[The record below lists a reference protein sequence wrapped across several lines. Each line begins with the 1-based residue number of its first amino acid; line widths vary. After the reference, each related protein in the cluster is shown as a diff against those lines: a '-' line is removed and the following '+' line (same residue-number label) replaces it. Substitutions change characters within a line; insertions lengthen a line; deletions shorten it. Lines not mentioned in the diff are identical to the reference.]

1 MTDGDWNTS
10 FRVFR
15 YFRFS
20 AFSLLLLP
28 KQFRNNT
35 MNLAIIGAQ
44 WGDEGKGKI
53 VDLLAPHFDIVTRY
67 QGGHNAG
74 HTVIIRRDGID
85 HKFVLHLIPS
95 GITHPGKT
103 CVIGN
108 GVVVD
113 PQALLNEFDGLR
125 AQGIAVDHRNLLIS
139 NRAHLILPY
148 HVALDRAIEASRG
161 GNAVGTTMR
170 GIGPAYEEKMA
181 RRGLRAGD
189 LTDPATLTEKLAHN
203 AKQANRLIAMLS
215 GDLIDERKLIEDG
228 QRWCE
233 LIAPHITDTTYY
245 LNRSARDGKSLLLEG
260 AQATMLDIDHGTYP
274 FVTSSNSSVGG
285 ACTGTGLP
293 PSLIDCTIGV
303 IKAYTTRVG
312 GGPFPTELNDAMS
325 EHIRARGGEYGASTG
340 RPRRTGWFDA
350 VVARY
355 AVMVN
360 GLGALALTKL
370 DVLDDLDEI
379 KICVAYKIN
388 GAQTDQVPYDAN
400 RMAEAEPVYETMPGW
415 NERTVGISRF
425 ADLPEKAQTYIRRLE
440 ELSGA
445 PFAFISTGA
454 ERNETIVE
462 RDVLSRVGLDLAA

>member
-1 MTDGDWNTS
+1 
-10 FRVFR
+10 
-15 YFRFS
+15 
-20 AFSLLLLP
+20 
-28 KQFRNNT
+28 

-53 VDLLAPHFDIVTRY
+53 VDLLAPHFDIVARY

-74 HTVIIRRDGID
+74 HTVIIRRDGIEQ
-85 HKFVLHLIPS
+85 KFVLHLIPS

-113 PQALLNEFDGLR
+113 PRALLIEMEDLR
-125 AQGIAVDHRNLLIS
+125 GQGIEVNPKNLLVS

-170 GIGPAYEEKMA
+170 GIGPAYEDKMA

-189 LTDPATLTEKLAHN
+189 LTDPSTLAEKLTHTAR
-203 AKQANRLIAMLS
+203 QANRLLS
-215 GDLIDERKLIEDG
+215 VLGGEPIDEKVLIDDG
-228 QRWCE
+228 MRWCD
-233 LIAPHITDTTYY
+233 LLSPHICDTTYY
-245 LNRSARDGKSLLLEG
+245 LNRSTRDGSSLLLEG

-274 FVTSSNSSVGG
+274 FVTSSNSSIGG
-285 ACTGTGLP
+285 ACTGTGIP
-293 PSLIDCTIGV
+293 PSLINMVIGV

-312 GGPFPTELNDAMS
+312 GGPFPTELNDALG
-325 EHIRARGGEYGASTG
+325 ETIRTRGGEYGASTG

-350 VVARY
+350 IVARY

-360 GLGALALTKL
+360 GLHALALTKL

-379 KICVAYKIN
+379 RICTGYRIN
-388 GAQTDQVPYDAN
+388 GRETDQVPYDAN
-400 RMAEAEPVYETMPGW
+400 LMSAAEPVYETMPGW
-415 NERTVGISRF
+415 REKTVGISQLD
-425 ADLPEKAQTYIRRLE
+425 DLPAKAREYVDRLS

-454 ERNETIVE
+454 ERNETIISNE
-462 RDVLSRVGLDLAA
+462 MLGRHGLDLSI

>member
-1 MTDGDWNTS
+1 
-10 FRVFR
+10 
-15 YFRFS
+15 
-20 AFSLLLLP
+20 
-28 KQFRNNT
+28 

-74 HTVIIRRDGID
+74 HTVIIRRDGVD

-95 GITHPGKT
+95 GITHSRKI

-113 PQALLNEFDGLR
+113 PRALLAEIDELR
-125 AQGIAVDHRNLLIS
+125 GRGIEVNHHNLLVS

-148 HVALDRAIEASRG
+148 HVSLDRAIEASRG

-170 GIGPAYEEKMA
+170 GIGPAYEDKMA

-189 LTDPATLTEKLAHN
+189 LTDPGTLAEKLACN
-203 AKQANRLIAMLS
+203 ARQANRLLTMLGS
-215 GDLIDERKLIEDG
+215 EPIDEEQLVEDG
-228 QRWCE
+228 EHWCE
-233 LIAPHITDTTYY
+233 LLAPHIVDTTHF
-245 LNRSARDGKSLLLEG
+245 LNKAAREGRALLFEG

-285 ACTGTGLP
+285 ACTGAGVP
-293 PSLIDCTIGV
+293 PSMIDCTIGV

-312 GGPFPTELNDAMS
+312 GGPFPTELNDATG
-325 EHIRARGGEYGASTG
+325 ERIRARGGEYGASTG

-360 GLGALALTKL
+360 GLDALALTKL
-370 DVLDDLDEI
+370 DVLDDMEEI
-379 KICVAYKIN
+379 NICVAYRIN
-388 GAQTDQVPYDAN
+388 GRETELVPYDAN
-400 RMAEAEPVYETMPGW
+400 QMASAEPVYETISGW
-415 NERTVGISRF
+415 REKTVGISRF
-425 ADLPEKAQTYIRRLE
+425 EDLPERAQKYINRLS

-454 ERNETIVE
+454 ERNETIIAK
-462 RDVLSRVGLDLAA
+462 DVLRVCGLELML

>member
-1 MTDGDWNTS
+1 
-10 FRVFR
+10 
-15 YFRFS
+15 
-20 AFSLLLLP
+20 
-28 KQFRNNT
+28 

-74 HTVIIRRDGID
+74 HTVIIRKHGVDQ
-85 HKFVLHLIPS
+85 KFVLHLIPS

-113 PQALLNEFDGLR
+113 PQALLNEMDDLR
-125 AQGIAVDHRNLLIS
+125 AQGIETTPQNLLVS

-161 GNAVGTTMR
+161 SNAVGTTMR
-170 GIGPAYEEKMA
+170 GIGPAYEDKMA
-181 RRGLRAGD
+181 RRGLRVGD
-189 LTDPATLTEKLAHN
+189 LADPATLAEKLAQSV
-203 AKQANRLIAMLS
+203 AQANRLILS
-215 GDLIDERKLIEDG
+215 LGGEAVDEQKLIEAG
-228 QRWCE
+228 ERWCE
-233 LIAPHITDTTYY
+233 LLAPHICDTTYF
-245 LNRSARDGKSLLLEG
+245 LNQASRAGRTLLLEG

-274 FVTSSNSSVGG
+274 FVTSSNSSAGG
-285 ACTGTGLP
+285 AVTGTGLP
-293 PSLIDCTIGV
+293 PSAIGVAIGV

-312 GGPFPTELNDAMS
+312 GGPFPTELNDAQG
-325 EHIRARGGEYGASTG
+325 EALRQRGGEYGASTG

-360 GLGALALTKL
+360 GLNALALTKL
-370 DVLDDLDEI
+370 DVLDEEDEI
-379 KICVAYKIN
+379 KICVAYRIN
-388 GAQTDQVPYDAN
+388 GRETDQIPYDAN
-400 RMAEAEPVYETMPGW
+400 AMNGAEPVYETMPGW
-415 NERTVGISRF
+415 RARTVGITEL
-425 ADLPEKAQTYIRRLE
+425 AKLPARAQMYVQRLS
-440 ELSGA
+440 ELAGA

-454 ERNETIVE
+454 ERNETII
-462 RDVLSRVGLDLAA
+462 DGALLQQLGLKIAV

>member
-1 MTDGDWNTS
+1 
-10 FRVFR
+10 
-15 YFRFS
+15 
-20 AFSLLLLP
+20 
-28 KQFRNNT
+28 

-53 VDLLAPHFDIVTRY
+53 VDLIAPHFDIVARY

-74 HTVIIRRDGID
+74 HTVIIRRNGVDQ
-85 HKFVLHLIPS
+85 KFVLHLIPS

-113 PQALLNEFDGLR
+113 PRALLTEMDELR
-125 AQGIAVDHRNLLIS
+125 AQGIEVNASNLLVS
-139 NRAHLILPY
+139 NRAHLILPH

-181 RRGLRAGD
+181 RRGIRAGD
-189 LTDPATLTEKLAHN
+189 LTDPVGLAEKLAHN
-203 AKQANRLIAMLS
+203 ARQANRLLDMFGS
-215 GDLIDERKLIEDG
+215 ELIDEKQLVEDG
-228 QRWCE
+228 IRWSE
-233 LIAPHITDTTYY
+233 LLAQHITDTTYF
-245 LNRSARDGKSLLLEG
+245 LNQATGQGRSLLLEG

-274 FVTSSNSSVGG
+274 FVTSSNSSIGG
-285 ACTGTGLP
+285 ACTGAGIP
-293 PSLIDCTIGV
+293 PSSINATIGV

-312 GGPFPTELNDAMS
+312 GGPFPTELHDALG
-325 EHIRARGGEYGASTG
+325 EAIRAKGGEYGASTG

-360 GLGALALTKL
+360 GLNALALTKL

-379 KICVAYKIN
+379 KICVAYRIN
-388 GAQTDQVPYDAN
+388 GKETDQVPYDADQMN
-400 RMAEAEPVYETMPGW
+400 SAEPVYETMPGW
-415 NERTVGISRF
+415 KSRTVGVSNL
-425 ADLPEKAQTYIRRLE
+425 DELPQQAKDYITRLSG
-440 ELSGA
+440 LSGA

-454 ERNETIVE
+454 ERNETIISTE
-462 RDVLSRVGLDLAA
+462 VLGQCGLNLALQ

>member
-1 MTDGDWNTS
+1 
-10 FRVFR
+10 
-15 YFRFS
+15 
-20 AFSLLLLP
+20 
-28 KQFRNNT
+28 

-53 VDLLAPHFDIVTRY
+53 VDLLAPHFDIITRY

-74 HTVIIRRDGID
+74 HTVIIRRGEVD

-95 GITHPGKT
+95 GVTHPGKT

-113 PQALLNEFDGLR
+113 PQALLNEIDGLC
-125 AQGIAVDHRNLLIS
+125 AQGVEVNHRNLLIS

-161 GNAVGTTMR
+161 GAAVGTTMR
-170 GIGPAYEEKMA
+170 GIGPAYEDKMA

-189 LTDPATLTEKLAHN
+189 LTDPATLTEKLSHN
-203 AKQANRLIAMLS
+203 AKQANRLIAMLN
-215 GDLIDERKLIEDG
+215 GDLIDEKRLIDDG

-233 LIAPHITDTTYY
+233 LVAPHITDTTYF
-245 LNRSARDGKSLLLEG
+245 LNRAAREGRSLLLEG

-274 FVTSSNSSVGG
+274 FVTSSNSSAGG
-285 ACTGTGLP
+285 ACTGAGIP
-293 PSLIDCTIGV
+293 PSMINCAIGV

-312 GGPFPTELNDAMS
+312 GGPFPTELDDAVG

-360 GLGALALTKL
+360 GLDALALTKL

-379 KICVAYKIN
+379 KICVGYRIN
-388 GAQTDQVPYDAN
+388 GRETDQVPYDAN
-400 RMAEAEPVYETMPGW
+400 QMSEAEPIYETAPGW
-415 NERTVGISRF
+415 REKTVGVSKF
-425 ADLPEKAQTYIRRLE
+425 EDLPEKARKYVARLA

-445 PFAFISTGA
+445 SFAIISTGA
-454 ERNETIVE
+454 ERNETIIE
-462 RDVLSRVGLDLAA
+462 AEALDKCGLKLAV

>member
-1 MTDGDWNTS
+1 
-10 FRVFR
+10 
-15 YFRFS
+15 
-20 AFSLLLLP
+20 
-28 KQFRNNT
+28 

-74 HTVIIRRDGID
+74 HTVIIRRDGVD

-95 GITHPGKT
+95 GITHPGKI

-113 PQALLNEFDGLR
+113 PRALISEIGELR
-125 AQGIAVDHRNLLIS
+125 ARGIEVDHGNLLIS

-148 HVALDRAIEASRG
+148 HVALDRAIEAGRG

-170 GIGPAYEEKMA
+170 GIGPAYEDKMA
-181 RRGLRAGD
+181 RRGLRSGD
-189 LTDPATLTEKLAHN
+189 LTDPSTLSEKLTHN
-203 AKQANRLIAMLS
+203 ARQANRLLTML
-215 GDLIDERKLIEDG
+215 GGEPIDEKQLIEDG
-228 QRWCE
+228 QQWCE
-233 LIAPHITDTTYY
+233 LLASHICDTTYF
-245 LNRSARDGKSLLLEG
+245 LNRSVDDGKRLLLEG

-274 FVTSSNSSVGG
+274 FVTSSSSSVGG
-285 ACTGTGLP
+285 ACTGAGIP
-293 PSLIDCTIGV
+293 PSMIHRTIGV

-312 GGPFPTELNDAMS
+312 GGPFPTELTDDLG
-325 EHIRARGGEYGASTG
+325 EQIRARGGEYGASTG

-350 VVARY
+350 VIARY

-360 GLGALALTKL
+360 GLNALALTKL
-370 DVLDDLDEI
+370 DVLDELDEI
-379 KICVAYKIN
+379 KICVGYRID
-388 GAQTDQVPYDAN
+388 GRETDMVPYDAGLMN
-400 RMAEAEPVYETMPGW
+400 QAEPLYQTMPGW
-415 NERTVGISRF
+415 KEKTVGISRIE
-425 ADLPEKAQTYIRRLE
+425 DLPARARQYVSRLS

-454 ERNETIVE
+454 ERNETIISSE
-462 RDVLSRVGLDLAA
+462 FLY

>member
-1 MTDGDWNTS
+1 MAN
-10 FRVFR
+10 V
-15 YFRFS
+15 
-20 AFSLLLLP
+20 
-28 KQFRNNT
+28 
-35 MNLAIIGAQ
+35 AIIGAQ

-74 HTVIIRRDGID
+74 HTVIIRSGGVD
-85 HKFVLHLIPS
+85 HKFVLHLIQS

-108 GVVVD
+108 GVVVS
-113 PQALLNEFDGLR
+113 PQALLNEVDGLR
-125 AQGIAVDHRNLLIS
+125 AQGIEVDHRNLLIS

-161 GNAVGTTMR
+161 GAAVGTTMR
-170 GIGPAYEEKMA
+170 GIGPAYEDKMA

-189 LTDPATLTEKLAHN
+189 LTDPATLTEKLSHN
-203 AKQANRLIAMLS
+203 AKQANRLIAMLN
-215 GDLIDERKLIEDG
+215 GDLINEKQLIEDG

-233 LIAPHITDTTYY
+233 LVAPHVCDTTYF
-245 LNRSARDGKSLLLEG
+245 LNRAAREGKSLLLEG

-274 FVTSSNSSVGG
+274 FVTSSNSSIGG
-285 ACTGTGLP
+285 AVTGAGLP
-293 PSLIDCTIGV
+293 PSLIHCAFGV

-312 GGPFPTELNDAMS
+312 GGPFPTELNDAMG

-355 AVMVN
+355 AVMIN

-379 KICVAYKIN
+379 KICVGYRID
-388 GAQTDQVPYDAN
+388 GRETDQVPYDAN
-400 RMAEAEPVYETMPGW
+400 QMAEAEPVYETMPGW
-415 NERTVGISRF
+415 REKTVGVSKF
-425 ADLPEKAQTYIRRLE
+425 EDLPEKAREYIARLAD
-440 ELSGA
+440 LSGS

-454 ERNETIVE
+454 ERNETIIE
-462 RDVLSRVGLDLAA
+462 RDVLSDCGLEVA

>member
-1 MTDGDWNTS
+1 
-10 FRVFR
+10 
-15 YFRFS
+15 
-20 AFSLLLLP
+20 
-28 KQFRNNT
+28 

-74 HTVIIRRDGID
+74 HTVIIRRGGVDQ
-85 HKFVLHLIPS
+85 KFVLHLIPS

-113 PQALLNEFDGLR
+113 PQALLNEIDGLR
-125 AQGIAVDHRNLLIS
+125 AQGIEVNHRNLLIS

-148 HVALDRAIEASRG
+148 HVALDRAIESGRG
-161 GNAVGTTMR
+161 VAAVGTTMR

-189 LTDPATLTEKLAHN
+189 LTDPATLTEKLSHN
-203 AKQANRLIAMLS
+203 AKQANRLIAMLN
-215 GDLIDERKLIEDG
+215 GDLINERQLIEDG

-233 LIAPHITDTTYY
+233 LVAPHICDTTYF
-245 LNRSARDGKSLLLEG
+245 LNNAAREGQALLLEG

-285 ACTGTGLP
+285 AITGTGLP
-293 PSLIDCTIGV
+293 PSLIHCAIGV

-312 GGPFPTELNDAMS
+312 GGPFPTELNDALG

-340 RPRRTGWFDA
+340 RPRRSGWFDA

-360 GLGALALTKL
+360 GLDALALTKL

-379 KICVAYKIN
+379 KICVAYRID
-388 GAQTDQVPYDAN
+388 GRETDQVPYDAN
-400 RMAEAEPVYETMPGW
+400 QMSEAEPVYETMPGW
-415 NERTVGISRF
+415 KEKTVGVSKF
-425 ADLPEKAQTYIRRLE
+425 EDLPERARDYVNRLS

-454 ERNETIVE
+454 ERNETIIE
-462 RDVLSRVGLDLAA
+462 TEVLSRCGLNLII

>member
-1 MTDGDWNTS
+1 
-10 FRVFR
+10 
-15 YFRFS
+15 
-20 AFSLLLLP
+20 
-28 KQFRNNT
+28 

-53 VDLLAPHFDIVTRY
+53 VDLIAPHFDIVARY

-74 HTVIIRRDGID
+74 HTVIIRRDGVD
-85 HKFVLHLIPS
+85 QKFVLHLIPS

-113 PQALLNEFDGLR
+113 PRALLTEMDELR
-125 AQGIAVDHRNLLIS
+125 AQGIEVNASNLLVS
-139 NRAHLILPY
+139 NRAHLILPH

-181 RRGLRAGD
+181 RRGIRAGD
-189 LTDPATLTEKLAHN
+189 LTDPAGLAEKLSHN
-203 AKQANRLIAMLS
+203 ARQANRLLDMFGS
-215 GDLIDERKLIEDG
+215 ELIDEKQLVEDG
-228 QRWCE
+228 IRWSE
-233 LIAPHITDTTYY
+233 LLAQHVTDTTYF
-245 LNRSARDGKSLLLEG
+245 LNQATGQGRSLLLEG

-274 FVTSSNSSVGG
+274 FVTSSNSSIGG
-285 ACTGTGLP
+285 ACTGAGIP
-293 PSLIDCTIGV
+293 PSSINATIGV

-312 GGPFPTELNDAMS
+312 GGPFPTELHDALG
-325 EHIRARGGEYGASTG
+325 EAIRAKGGEYGASTG

-360 GLGALALTKL
+360 GLYALALTKL

-379 KICVAYKIN
+379 KICVAYRVN
-388 GAQTDQVPYDAN
+388 GKETDQVPYDADQMN
-400 RMAEAEPVYETMPGW
+400 SAEPVYETMPGW
-415 NERTVGISRF
+415 KSKTVGISKF
-425 ADLPEKAQTYIRRLE
+425 DKLPKRAKEYVTRLA

-454 ERNETIVE
+454 ERNETIISTE
-462 RDVLSRVGLDLAA
+462 VLDKCGLNLAAQ

>member
-1 MTDGDWNTS
+1 
-10 FRVFR
+10 
-15 YFRFS
+15 
-20 AFSLLLLP
+20 
-28 KQFRNNT
+28 

-53 VDLLAPHFDIVTRY
+53 VDLIAPHFDLVVRY

-74 HTVIIRRDGID
+74 HTVIIRREGVDQ
-85 HKFVLHLIPS
+85 KFVLHLIPS
-95 GITHPGKT
+95 GITHSGKT

-113 PQALLNEFDGLR
+113 PRALLEEIEGLA
-125 AQGIAVDHRNLLIS
+125 AQGIEVNHRNLLVS

-170 GIGPAYEEKMA
+170 GIGPAYEDKMA

-189 LTDPATLTEKLAHN
+189 LTDPATLSEKLSHSIR
-203 AKQANRLIAMLS
+203 QANRLIAMLG
-215 GDLIDERKLIEDG
+215 GDLIDQKKVIEDG
-228 QRWCE
+228 QFWCE
-233 LIAPHITDTTYY
+233 QLSPHICDTTYY
-245 LNRSARDGKSLLLEG
+245 LNQAGRNGKRLLLEG

-285 ACTGTGLP
+285 ACTGAGIP
-293 PSLIDCTIGV
+293 PSLVGCTIGV

-312 GGPFPTELNDAMS
+312 GGPFPTELNDALG
-325 EHIRARGGEYGASTG
+325 EHIRSRGGEYGASTG

-355 AVMVN
+355 AVMLN
-360 GLGALALTKL
+360 GLHALALTKL

-379 KICVAYKIN
+379 KICTGYRIK
-388 GAQTDQVPYDAN
+388 GKETDQIPYDAN
-400 RMAEAEPVYETMPGW
+400 LMAEAEPVYESMPGW
-415 NERTVGISRF
+415 NQKTVGISKF
-425 ADLPEKAQTYIRRLE
+425 ADLPESAQKYVNRLS

-454 ERNETIVE
+454 ERNETILA
-462 RDVLSRVGLDLAA
+462 RDVLNACGIDLT

>member
-1 MTDGDWNTS
+1 
-10 FRVFR
+10 
-15 YFRFS
+15 
-20 AFSLLLLP
+20 
-28 KQFRNNT
+28 

-74 HTVIIRRDGID
+74 HTVIIRRGGVD

-108 GVVVD
+108 GVVVS
-113 PQALLNEFDGLR
+113 PHALLNEVDGLR
-125 AQGIAVDHRNLLIS
+125 AQGIEVDHRNLLIS

-161 GNAVGTTMR
+161 GAAVGTTMR
-170 GIGPAYEEKMA
+170 GIGPAYEDKMA

-189 LTDPATLTEKLAHN
+189 LTDPATLTEKLSHN
-203 AKQANRLIAMLS
+203 AKQANRLIAMLN
-215 GDLIDERKLIEDG
+215 GDLIDEKQLIEDG

-233 LIAPHITDTTYY
+233 LVAPHITDTTYF
-245 LNRSARDGKSLLLEG
+245 LNRAAREGKSLLLEG

-274 FVTSSNSSVGG
+274 FVTSSNSSIGG
-285 ACTGTGLP
+285 AITGAGLP
-293 PSLIDCTIGV
+293 PSLIHCAIGV

-312 GGPFPTELNDAMS
+312 GGPFPTELNDAMG

-355 AVMVN
+355 SVMVN
-360 GLGALALTKL
+360 GLDALALTKL
-370 DVLDDLDEI
+370 DVLDDLEEI
-379 KICVAYKIN
+379 NICVGYRIN
-388 GAQTDQVPYDAN
+388 GREVDQVPYDAN
-400 RMAEAEPVYETMPGW
+400 QMSEAEPIYETMHGW
-415 NERTVGISRF
+415 KEKTVGLSKYE
-425 ADLPEKAQTYIRRLE
+425 DLPEKARKYVARLS

-454 ERNETIVE
+454 ERNETIISN
-462 RDVLSRVGLDLAA
+462 DVLSECGIELMV

>member
-1 MTDGDWNTS
+1 
-10 FRVFR
+10 
-15 YFRFS
+15 
-20 AFSLLLLP
+20 
-28 KQFRNNT
+28 

-53 VDLLAPHFDIVTRY
+53 VDLLAPRFDVVVRY

-74 HTVIIRRDGID
+74 HTVIIRRDHVD

-113 PQALLNEFDGLR
+113 PQALLNEIDALR
-125 AQGIAVDHRNLLIS
+125 ARGITVTEKNLLVS

-148 HVALDRAIEASRG
+148 HVALDRCVEEHRG
-161 GNAVGTTMR
+161 RDAVGTTMR
-170 GIGPAYEEKMA
+170 GIGPAYEDKMA

-203 AKQANRLIAMLS
+203 AEQANRLLKML
-215 GDLIDERKLIEDG
+215 GGEAIDVHQLVEDG
-228 QRWCE
+228 QRWAE
-233 LIAPHITDTTYY
+233 QIAPHVVDTTYL
-245 LNRSARDGKSLLLEG
+245 LNRAAGEGRSILLEG

-274 FVTSSNSSVGG
+274 YVTSSSSSAGG
-285 ACTGTGLP
+285 ACTGTGLA
-293 PSLIDCTIGV
+293 PSHIDVTMGV

-312 GGPFPTELNDAMS
+312 GGPFPTELTGDLG
-325 EHIRARGGEYGASTG
+325 EVLRARGGEYGASTG

-360 GLGALALTKL
+360 GLDALALTKL
-370 DVLDDLDEI
+370 DVLDTLDEI
-379 KICVAYKIN
+379 QVCVAYRIN
-388 GAQTDQVPYDAN
+388 GRETTEVPYDAN
-400 RMAEAEPVYETMPGW
+400 QMSAAEPVYETLPGW
-415 NERTVGISRF
+415 KKTTVGISKW
-425 ADLPEKAQTYIRRLE
+425 DELPSAARAYVERLS
-440 ELSGA
+440 ELSQA
-445 PFAFISTGA
+445 PFALISTGP
-454 ERNETIVE
+454 ERNETISSP
-462 RDVLSRVGLDLAA
+462 DVINRLHLAIQT